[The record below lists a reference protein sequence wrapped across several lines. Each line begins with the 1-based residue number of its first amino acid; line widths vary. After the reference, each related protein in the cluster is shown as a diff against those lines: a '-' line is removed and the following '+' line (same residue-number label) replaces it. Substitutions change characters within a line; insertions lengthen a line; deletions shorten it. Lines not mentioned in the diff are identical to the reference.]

1 MDGSSPALFYC
12 LLFEHTLWK
21 VLNLCG
27 RGENIVLNPH
37 VLWTKLLILRTG
49 FSARSGSQTGRPCS
63 SVPGE
68 CGGRQRRPV
77 LEAGGVCGACCAS
90 YPQTVTA
97 LSFGLSLR
105 RLLFLSFLSI
115 FNYSCGEFQMLLTL
129 HFFPLHWLSSSFPP
143 QLLPEVQ
150 SLHFGRYS
158 TAQSWALW
166 LCFLHS

>member
-1 MDGSSPALFYC
+1 MEGERTLCWTPMSSGLNYWYYGQAFRHGAARRQGAPVAVCPGSVEAARGALS
-12 LLFEHTLWK
+12 W
-21 VLNLCG
+21 
-27 RGENIVLNPH
+27 
-37 VLWTKLLILRTG
+37 
-49 FSARSGSQTGRPCS
+49 
-63 SVPGE
+63 
-68 CGGRQRRPV
+68 RQAV
-77 LEAGGVCGACCAS
+77 SVCGACCAS